1 MILNIDTAT
10 ETASIA
16 LSDGTRVLELM
27 KNEDQKD
34 HAAWIHN
41 AIKTL
46 MENTGNS
53 LSHLRAI
60 AVTAGP
66 GSYTGLRVGMAT
78 AKGLCYALNI
88 PLITE
93 STLKVMAQAAVESEW
108 GIAPD
113 SEQFRKE
120 PGQQPGAE
128 NVIIKSDTDNQVK
141 PISSESAS
149 PQLNSGATTGNKL
162 LCPMI
167 DARRMEVFAAVY
179 SIALEEVKK
188 PEPVILDGNSFGEL
202 LAGNKIIFF
211 GSGSYKF
218 RDLISNNNAS
228 FKDIRHHA
236 GHLAFLAYER
246 FRAGKLTSAAYAD
259 PVYLKEF
266 YTHTRK

>member
-16 LSDGTRVLELM
+16 LSDGTQVLELM
-27 KNEDQKD
+27 TNEDQRD

-41 AIKTL
+41 AIRAATDKA
-46 MENTGNS
+46 GCS
-53 LSHLRAI
+53 LSQLRAF

-78 AKGLCYALNI
+78 AKGICYAMNI

-93 STLKVMAQAAVESEW
+93 STLKVMARAAVEFLEENMFMDPGMKTQVKKDAMESATGYQSQADKGET
-108 GIAPD
+108 ID
-113 SEQFRKE
+113 SE
-120 PGQQPGAE
+120 
-128 NVIIKSDTDNQVK
+128 
-141 PISSESAS
+141 
-149 PQLNSGATTGNKL
+149 L

-179 SIALEEVKK
+179 TKSLKEVKK
-188 PEPVILDGNSFGEL
+188 PEPVILDGNSFGDL
-202 LAGNKIIFF
+202 LATNRVIFF
-211 GSGSYKF
+211 GTGSKKF
-218 RDLISNNNAS
+218 RDLIGNNNAS
-228 FKDIRHHA
+228 FRDIRHHA
-236 GHLAFLAYER
+236 GHLAFLSNAS
-246 FRAGKLTSAAYAD
+246 FRAGKFNNAAYAD